1 MTAKSVY
8 QMYYAATGK
17 LANILKRK
25 ISISLFCL
33 AELVVALL
41 RRTLVGQVGR

>member
-1 MTAKSVY
+1 MTAKSVN

-25 ISISLFCL
+25 VSISLFCL
-33 AELVVALL
+33 AKLVVELL
-41 RRTLVGQVGR
+41 RWTLVGQVGR